1 MNKFLREAQAKPNS
15 VSLLISKISELL
27 CLVETTR
34 SNADSAF
41 ASLSLLTSQLSAMR
55 SETVEACDKISD
67 LKIFRL
73 KSISLCIENE
83 LNLSSSAQAELC
95 FENLRLRDSDVALIH
110 STVANLGGFTRISKL
125 SLRKNRLTD
134 GSFRSLSLILNDFCY
149 LASLDLCEN
158 SFSSKVVKEIAS
170 LLRAMPGIT
179 SIDTADDRLVS
190 MSGKVVRLTL
200 DLRFQSVVEEKDE
213 KFNFPEESSPN
224 LKPPTKVLEN
234 KNAGKKLEEKL
245 NKNLAVPKMGII
257 PKSLKENSKIGIIP
271 PSLQEVSKMG
281 NIPKSSTNGKPV
293 AVVKKSS
300 PPRKPVSSES
310 SRTDSSFQRQLSFS
324 HQTIASRA
332 LRLGINSLPHAR

>member
-1 MNKFLREAQAKPNS
+1 
-15 VSLLISKISELL
+15 
-27 CLVETTR
+27 
-34 SNADSAF
+34 
-41 ASLSLLTSQLSAMR
+41 MR

-110 STVANLGGFTRISKL
+110 STVATLGGFTRISKL
-125 SLRKNRLTD
+125 SLRKNNLTD
-134 GSFRSLSLILNDFCY
+134 ESFRSLSLILDDFCY

-158 SFSSKVVKEIAS
+158 SFSSKVVQEIAS

-179 SIDTADDRLVS
+179 SIDTAGDRLVS

-200 DLRFQSVVEEKDE
+200 DLRFQSQVEEKD
-213 KFNFPEESSPN
+213 KNFNFPEESCPN

-234 KNAGKKLEEKL
+234 KNAEKKPVEKL

-257 PKSLKENSKIGIIP
+257 SKSLQENAKIGIVP

-281 NIPKSSTNGKPV
+281 FIPKSSTNGNVP
-293 AVVKKSS
+293 VVKKSS
-300 PPRKPVSSES
+300 PTRKPVSSES